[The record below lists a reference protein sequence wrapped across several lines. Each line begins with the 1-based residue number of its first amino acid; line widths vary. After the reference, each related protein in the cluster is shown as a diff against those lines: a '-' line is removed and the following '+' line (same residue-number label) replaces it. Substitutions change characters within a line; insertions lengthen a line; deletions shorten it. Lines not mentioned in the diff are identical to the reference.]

1 MNIAPKISKFL
12 GAGIGFAL
20 LTACGGG
27 MGGPQFDPESPGGEA
42 YLYRESIMTLVA
54 DKMGLIGGM
63 AREEIPLDEAKF
75 VKATHDLAALSGML
89 MEGFENDTIVP
100 GSRSMPDIWSNMDDF
115 KAKAMDFETA
125 AKGLAAAADSGG
137 FASAQ
142 GLVQG
147 TAGTCGGCHRSY
159 RERTE

>member
-1 MNIAPKISKFL
+1 MNIAPKISKIL

-20 LTACGGG
+20 LAACGG
-27 MGGPQFDPESPGGEA
+27 MGGQQFDPESPEGEA
-42 YLYRESIMTLVA
+42 YLYREAIMTLVA
-54 DKMGLIGGM
+54 DKMATIGGM

-75 VKATHDLAALSGML
+75 VKATKELAALSGML
-89 MEGFENDTIVP
+89 LEGFEIDVVVD
-100 GSRSMPDIWSNMDDF
+100 GSRSLPDIWANRSDF
-115 KAKAMDFETA
+115 EQKAMDFETA
-125 AKGLAAAADSGG
+125 AGGLAAAAESGG

-159 RERTE
+159 RQRTE